1 MLFPIFGK
9 NSSNKIFL
17 QTKFSSAKIFCRT
30 EFLSQS
36 QNYVNFILTCF
47 CPIVY
52 WNLPRKLQH
61 SNISCSIDSM
71 CVEIYPLLWIA
82 CILISRVN
90 RVNNFTVLLNFSTLF
105 IIRQI
110 SIWCLVKSI
119 NQKTHCWFTDAS
131 QETLTCVLL
140 FYFLMTGIPTY
151 FRVNLQTRYI
161 LIVSL
166 ISLIL
171 FILQKI
177 WLNSNTNTH
186 NWFKKLVH

>member
-1 MLFPIFGK
+1 MIISGCRSDGHRITMMLFPIFGK
-9 NSSNKIFL
+9 NLSNKIFL

-36 QNYVNFILTCF
+36 QNYVNFILTSF

-105 IIRQI
+105 VIRQI
-110 SIWCLVKSI
+110 SIHV
-119 NQKTHCWFTDAS
+119 F
-131 QETLTCVLL
+131 
-140 FYFLMTGIPTY
+140 FYKHNVYKHTEAQIP
-151 FRVNLQTRYI
+151 
-161 LIVSL
+161 
-166 ISLIL
+166 
-171 FILQKI
+171 
-177 WLNSNTNTH
+177 
-186 NWFKKLVH
+186 KKLSIF